1 MITKWPAI
9 FLHDVEVNLEDVDA
23 GGAVE
28 DGTAHH
34 EGGHHYTQK
43 LMEN

>member
-23 GGAVE
+23 GGTVE